1 MPALWMKPDVTLPD
15 TMVDSPH
22 HLTNDPTPLES
33 AVANAGARPTSERF
47 RVSLF
52 GGFLIEAPGG
62 MKAMPGR
69 KAQAILAYLML
80 LPSRKATRESI
91 AGLLW
96 SGAAEDRARASLR
109 QALRKLNRYFEI
121 VGVVGIDVTR
131 NEICLNAKMFET
143 DLWAVLENDANAP
156 VHPILVQRS
165 DISSS
170 LLLGFEDLDQA
181 LHSWIL
187 TQRQNLHD
195 RLVSSLERR
204 LKQRPGASVYEV
216 TESARNAALALSNL
230 DPTHEGACREL
241 MRQHVHSGDTGSA
254 LKRYNRLWSLLESDY
269 DTEPSDET
277 KALVALIKTGFG
289 QDDEHHKRSGDG
301 LTSLD
306 PSGTPRLIIEPFTDT
321 GIPDP
326 LKFMA
331 RAFRHQFMSSLLKF
345 REWLVLDNEHSQ
357 RQRVVLPTDPT
368 YRISG
373 DAFVKDTVLHVLVSV
388 RDMASDTI
396 LWSEEN
402 PANLDTWPRTLRQL
416 VQKLAIAINIHVS
429 PARQSPK
436 HEELAESSPVYDRWM
451 QGRRLMHRWTATSW
465 SQAEEIFT
473 SVSLERPDFAPG
485 HSSLSFC
492 ASMIRFVAPG
502 LRENPGLSKLALRR
516 AQRAIELGPR
526 DAKSYQASGWA
537 HITNGEFERAH
548 LCFGISE
555 TLNESD
561 IGVAASSALGLA
573 YCGESEEA
581 LRRFDH
587 FQDSGFDYQP
597 LHWSIEAAC
606 RFICRDYPG
615 TLWAAAQAT
624 DGAYYPQIWA
634 AMAFAQL
641 GNSATADREARKFLA
656 AARENWAGD
665 VSPLPGDIARWFL
678 SVQPFRNPEDY
689 LHMKHSLER
698 AGLTTR

>member
-1 MPALWMKPDVTLPD
+1 MPALWVKPDVTLPD
-15 TMVDSPH
+15 TMVDSPYY
-22 HLTNDPTPLES
+22 LTDAPMPSES
-33 AVANAGARPTSERF
+33 ASAIANARPPAERF

-62 MKAMPGR
+62 IKAMPGR

-80 LPSRKATRESI
+80 LPSRKATRENI

-96 SGAAEDRARASLR
+96 SGAAEDLARASLR
-109 QALRKLNRYFEI
+109 QALRKLNQYFET

-131 NEICLNAKMFET
+131 NEIRLNAKMFEA
-143 DLWAVLENDANAP
+143 DLWAVLECEANAP
-156 VHPILVQRS
+156 IHPILVQRS

-195 RLVSSLERR
+195 RLVSSLEQR

-216 TESARNAALALSNL
+216 TESTRNAALALSNL

-241 MRQHVHSGDTGSA
+241 MRQHARAGDIGSA

-269 DTEPSDET
+269 DMEPSDET

-289 QDDEHHKRSGDG
+289 PDRGNDKLSGDG
-301 LTSLD
+301 VSGFD
-306 PSGTPRLIIEPFTDT
+306 PSGTPRLIIESFTDT
-321 GIPDP
+321 GIPGP

-345 REWLVLDNEHSQ
+345 REWLVLDGEHSE
-357 RQRVVLPTDPT
+357 RQRIVLPTDPT

-373 DAFVKDTVLHVLVSV
+373 DAFVKDTVLYVLVSV
-388 RDMASDTI
+388 RDLDSDTI

-402 PANLDTWPRTLRQL
+402 PASLDTWPRTLRQL

-429 PARQSPK
+429 PARQLPK
-436 HEELAESSPVYDRWM
+436 HEEAAESSPVYDRWM

-473 SVSLERPDFAPG
+473 SVSRERPDFAPG

-502 LRENPGLSKLALRR
+502 AQENPGLSRLALNH

-537 HITNGEFERAH
+537 HIANGEFERAL
-548 LCFGISE
+548 LCFGIAE
-555 TLNESD
+555 TLNEND
-561 IGVAASSALGLA
+561 IGVAASSALGFA

-581 LRRFDH
+581 LRRFDR
-587 FQDSGFDYQP
+587 FQDSGFDYQS

-615 TLWAAAQAT
+615 TLWAAAQAS
-624 DGAYYPQIWA
+624 DGAYYPQVWA

-641 GNSATADREARKFLA
+641 GNSATAEREVRKFLA

-665 VSPLPGDIARWFL
+665 MPPLPGDIARWFL

-689 LHMKHSLER
+689 FHMKHSLER
-698 AGLTTR
+698 AGLPTR